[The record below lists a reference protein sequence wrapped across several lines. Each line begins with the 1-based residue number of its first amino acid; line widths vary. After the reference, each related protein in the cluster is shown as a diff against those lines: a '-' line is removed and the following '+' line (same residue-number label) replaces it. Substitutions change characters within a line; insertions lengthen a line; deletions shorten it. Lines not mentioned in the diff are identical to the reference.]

1 MPNSL
6 SLSFS
11 LSLCCSTA
19 LTGLGAAQQNNSTQ
33 DTTSAAAA
41 AGLLNPLAVQ
51 NLAAIAA
58 MTQPNLSNAATS
70 PGSAQLTNTAA
81 LLCKFTMQ
89 KKLTENA

>member
-1 MPNSL
+1 MPA
-6 SLSFS
+6 
-11 LSLCCSTA
+11 A

-58 MTQPNLSNAATS
+58 MSQPNLSNAATS

-81 LLCKFTMQ
+81 LLCKF
-89 KKLTENA
+89 NPSY